1 MYKSDSARKNAGRD
15 KKPLLAKY
23 GVASLENGVRQVFVA
38 RAVSVRGPRGWP
50 RGVNPTS
57 GRHAPSRCAR
67 RCKAASG
74 APRS

>member
-23 GVASLENGVRQVFVA
+23 GVDSLENGVRQVFA
-38 RAVSVRGPRGWP
+38 AKAVSLRGPRGSP
-50 RGVNPTS
+50 RELSPTS